1 MEYLAKGK
9 GLIVMSM
16 HTTSIDFK
24 ELEQQGKT
32 VIYKESETV
41 LTNTDWKL
49 WGKKIT
55 DSEDVFVYRKIV
67 TFEEAEEYELQNELL
82 D

>member
-9 GLIVMSM
+9 GLIVMSV

-32 VIYKESETV
+32 VIYKETEAEINES
-41 LTNTDWKL
+41 DWEF
-49 WGKKIT
+49 WGKRKT
-55 DSEDVFVYRKIV
+55 EDEEVFVYRKIV
-67 TFEEAEEYELQNELL
+67 TFEEAEQYELESELL
-82 D
+82 N